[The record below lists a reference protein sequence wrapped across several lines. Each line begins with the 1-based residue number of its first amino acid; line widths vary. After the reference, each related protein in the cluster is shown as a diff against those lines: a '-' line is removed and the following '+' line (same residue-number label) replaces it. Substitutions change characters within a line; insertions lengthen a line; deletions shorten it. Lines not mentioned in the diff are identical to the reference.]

1 MATQFG
7 FYLDADL
14 TQKVD
19 ENTPI
24 ELIFNVATGDDVKEY
39 KLWFGSP
46 DPNEKVVS
54 ADGETIKIYYEDTD
68 PSNEHDITESTWRI
82 AATQADLNN
91 VEDNTPYDTGKTEIK
106 GGKENAIS
114 FWVRRKEPQG
124 NPGVY
129 TDFVIRTS
137 AVVVQPVDNSGG

>member
-19 ENTPI
+19 TNTPL
-24 ELIFNVATGDDVKEY
+24 ELVFNVVDGDDVKEIQLY
-39 KLWFGSP
+39 FGSP

-54 ADGETIKIYYEDTD
+54 ADGGNIQIYMEDTD
-68 PSNEHDITESTWRI
+68 PSNDHDIWQSTWRI
-82 AATQADLNN
+82 AATKEDLDN
-91 VEDNTPYDTGKTEIK
+91 VEDNTPYDTGKTEIL

-114 FWVRRKEPQG
+114 FWLRRKEPQG
-124 NPGVY
+124 APGTY
-129 TDFVIRTS
+129 TDFIIRTS
-137 AVVVQPVDNSGG
+137 SVVVQPVDNTGG